1 MEYSVYLNKIL
12 LPVTP
17 GEISIHAPGKN
28 ETFELIDGSEVN
40 ILRPAGLEEIT
51 FDFLLPQ
58 RHYPFAVYPR
68 SGKFQ
73 TAEYYIKK
81 LESLRASRVPFQFIL
96 HRFVRRLSSEPT
108 SNKFNKSFS
117 TNIKVAIED
126 MSQVDS
132 ADHGLDIMMSIVLK
146 AYPDYGT
153 KTFKIEKDVATPE
166 EPARP
171 VEPELVVLPNQRR
184 TYTVQRGDSLWAIC
198 ATQLGDGGKCWD
210 VARKNNIA
218 EPNRLAIGQVID
230 LTGF

>member
-1 MEYSVYLNKIL
+1 MAYLVYLNKIL

-40 ILRPAGLEEIT
+40 ILRVPGLEEIT

-58 RHYPFAVYPR
+58 TWYPFAVYQKNR
-68 SGKFQ
+68 FQ

-81 LESLRASRVPFQFIL
+81 FKDLRAKKTPFQFIL
-96 HRFVRRLSSEPT
+96 SRAVFVSDEQKGRINT
-108 SNKFNKSFS
+108 SFS

-126 MSQVDS
+126 LQQNES
-132 ADHGLDIMMSIVLK
+132 ADNGFDIVMSIVLK
-146 AYPDYGT
+146 AHPDYGT
-153 KTFKIEKDVATPE
+153 KTFKIEKEVVTPE
-166 EPARP
+166 EPDRP
-171 VEPELVVLPNQRR
+171 VEPDLVVLPNQRR
-184 TYTVQRGDSLWAIC
+184 TYTVQSGDSLWAIC
-198 ATQLGDGGKCWD
+198 ATQLGSGGLCWD

-218 EPNRLAIGQVID
+218 EPNHISVGQVID

>member
-1 MEYSVYLNKIL
+1 MSYLVYLNKIL

-40 ILRPAGLEEIT
+40 ILRSPGLEEVT

-58 RHYPFAVYPR
+58 TRYPFAVYQKNQFR
-68 SGKFQ
+68 

-81 LESLRASRVPFQFIL
+81 LTELRATKTPFQFIL
-96 HRFVRRLSSEPT
+96 SRFIKRQENDTT
-108 SNKFNKSFS
+108 SKYNISFS

-126 MSQVDS
+126 LQQKES
-132 ADHGLDIMMSIVLK
+132 ANNGFDIMMSIVLK

-153 KTFKIEKDVATPE
+153 KTFKIENDVATPE
-166 EPARP
+166 EPERP
-171 VEPELVVLPNQRR
+171 VEPDLVVLPNQRR
-184 TYTVQRGDSLWAIC
+184 TYTVQSGDSLWAIC
-198 ATQLGDGGKCWD
+198 STQLGDGGKCWD
-210 VARKNNIA
+210 VAKKNNIA
-218 EPNRLAIGQVID
+218 EPNHITPGQVID

>member
-1 MEYSVYLNKIL
+1 MSYLVYLNKIL

-40 ILRPAGLEEIT
+40 ILRAPGLEEIT

-58 RHYPFAVYPR
+58 TRYPFAVYQKNR
-68 SGKFQ
+68 FQ

-81 LESLRASRVPFQFIL
+81 FKDLRAKKTPFQFIL
-96 HRFVRRLSSEPT
+96 SRAVFVSDEQKGRINT
-108 SNKFNKSFS
+108 SFS

-126 MSQVDS
+126 LQQKES
-132 ADHGLDIMMSIVLK
+132 ADDGFDIRMSIILK

-153 KTFKIEKDVATPE
+153 KTFKIKNDVATPE
-166 EPARP
+166 EPDRP
-171 VEPELVVLPNQRR
+171 VEPDLVVLPNQRR
-184 TYTVQRGDSLWAIC
+184 TYTVKSGDSLWAIC
-198 ATQLGDGGKCWD
+198 STQLGNGGLCWD

-218 EPNRLAIGQVID
+218 EPNHISVGQVID